1 MTVRQQ
7 FDSVRDKHRKPS
19 YGKEEFAQRGD
30 EIYQSQV
37 RSQLE
42 ADHHA
47 RIGWILIFLTGSFIV
62 TPIAIAGNLPPANDI
77 PEEILRAEI
86 ITEARSPIDGKPL
99 SAIEFA
105 ELIVRIETQLARD
118 DAAEGVKTSPFK
130 DVLFLLR
137 VRNFL
142 RSVGIPIK

>member
-1 MTVRQQ
+1 MTLAPEERVHQRQQ
-7 FDSVRDKHRKPS
+7 FDSACRKPR
-19 YGKEEFAQRGD
+19 YRKEEFARWIIRFA
-30 EIYQSQV
+30 ES
-37 RSQLE
+37 
-42 ADHHA
+42 
-47 RIGWILIFLTGSFIV
+47 ILIILSGSCIV
-62 TPIAIAGNLPPANDI
+62 TPIAIAENLPPANDI

-86 ITEARSPIDGKPL
+86 ITEARSPIDGKPF

-105 ELIVRIETQLARD
+105 EFIVRVETQLARD